1 VPKSCITNLSFSS
14 SDSHLAVGTVHG
26 DAFTISNTN
35 NLVSSRIKVFLEK
48 TEVKDIRYSMLNRS
62 IVGVCGGNG
71 YVALYDAITSKVFVR
86 HNSHSAPVSN
96 IAFSP
101 INELLMIS
109 VGYDKKLISYDV
121 NTKSIVMKCETENPL
136 TCISFM
142 TNGQSVA
149 VGTMKGEVIAYDL
162 RMLSHPLYKTKAYK
176 GPVYD
181 LKFQPC
187 HPLEKL
193 KVSKRRPKNIIAN
206 EDKAEANCLDK
217 SRPSKLKEDSFVSYH
232 TDSSE
237 SAAFEILSP
246 VNSQVS
252 KEKEYPKNIPLLKNM
267 KTPARPIK
275 QIKEYTDFG
284 LLSPLDKE
292 NRSPFG
298 KLHGSAKPLIMEG
311 LLSPLEGSP
320 RSNASS
326 SVKSSSNDST
336 HKIMNNLEKT
346 VPNLEDNVF
355 PSLLSPLEAPH
366 RSNTLPPAIS
376 PNDSVDSVI
385 SSLEK
390 DVSSVMICF
399 FLPQKNNS
407 EQRKS
412 NCQEGF
418 LNTSK
423 SRNHEKSLSDEMQ
436 NSSADRVK
444 KNLLK
449 DLEIKSPS
457 PTKNSSVPLESLVNT
472 TEDKKLEEAVRLA
485 FPHGDCESP
494 AGILDNLGID
504 DSLGTSL
511 NINVEVKNL
520 IAGIIKKY
528 DCRSKENFIN
538 LELSFMKEIMKVN
551 DEINKLK
558 RDYNLIKEQN
568 SLIENLL
575 QEIEILKSENNK
587 LQCIY

>member
-1 VPKSCITNLSFSS
+1 MIGIIPAVSWNKDGQILSAFNQNTSEVSLYTVDSRSAICSGIFKIPGNVTCLEFCKTNSRYLAIGDSKDQILIWDVKGNYKKKSYTVPKSCITNLSFSS

-35 NLVSSRIKVFLEK
+35 NLVSSPIKVFLEK

-71 YVALYDAITSKVFVR
+71 YVALYDAITSKVFAR

-96 IAFSP
+96 VAFSP

-149 VGTMKGEVIAYDL
+149 VGTMKGEVIVYDL

-187 HPLEKL
+187 RPLEKL

-206 EDKAEANCLDK
+206 EDKAEANCVDK
-217 SRPSKLKEDSFVSYH
+217 SRASKIKEDSFVSYH

-275 QIKEYTDFG
+275 QMKEYNDFG

-292 NRSPFG
+292 NRSPIG
-298 KLHGSAKPLIMEG
+298 KLLGSAKPLIM
-311 LLSPLEGSP
+311 EGSP

-326 SVKSSSNDST
+326 SVKSSANDST
-336 HKIMNNLEKT
+336 HKIMNSLEKS
-346 VPNLEDNVF
+346 VPNLEDDI
-355 PSLLSPLEAPH
+355 LLS
-366 RSNTLPPAIS
+366 S
-376 PNDSVDSVI
+376 
-385 SSLEK
+385 
-390 DVSSVMICF
+390 
-399 FLPQKNNS
+399 QKNNS

-412 NCQEGF
+412 ICQEGF

-423 SRNHEKSLSDEMQ
+423 SRNHEKSLSDELQ

-457 PTKNSSVPLESLVNT
+457 PTKNSSVPLENLANT
-472 TEDKKLEEAVRLA
+472 TEDEKFEEAVRLA
-485 FPHGDCESP
+485 FPHGDCEP
-494 AGILDNLGID
+494 PGILDNLGID
-504 DSLGTSL
+504 DAPGTSL
-511 NINVEVKNL
+511 NINVEIRNF
-520 IAGIIKKY
+520 IAEIIEKY
-528 DCRSKENFIN
+528 DCRSK
-538 LELSFMKEIMKVN
+538 
-551 DEINKLK
+551 
-558 RDYNLIKEQN
+558 R
-568 SLIENLL
+568 
-575 QEIEILKSENNK
+575 
-587 LQCIY
+587 

>member
-1 VPKSCITNLSFSS
+1 
-14 SDSHLAVGTVHG
+14 
-26 DAFTISNTN
+26 
-35 NLVSSRIKVFLEK
+35 
-48 TEVKDIRYSMLNRS
+48 
-62 IVGVCGGNG
+62 
-71 YVALYDAITSKVFVR
+71 
-86 HNSHSAPVSN
+86 
-96 IAFSP
+96 
-101 INELLMIS
+101 
-109 VGYDKKLISYDV
+109 
-121 NTKSIVMKCETENPL
+121 
-136 TCISFM
+136 
-142 TNGQSVA
+142 
-149 VGTMKGEVIAYDL
+149 
-162 RMLSHPLYKTKAYK
+162 
-176 GPVYD
+176 
-181 LKFQPC
+181 
-187 HPLEKL
+187 
-193 KVSKRRPKNIIAN
+193 
-206 EDKAEANCLDK
+206 
-217 SRPSKLKEDSFVSYH
+217 PSKLKEDSFVSYH

-558 RDYNLIKEQN
+558 L
-568 SLIENLL
+568 
-575 QEIEILKSENNK
+575 
-587 LQCIY
+587 